1 MTPGHGNGKVL
12 VDDPLLDEDSED
24 VRSGEN
30 NLSSTKHDEA
40 RLARGTKK
48 RCLIMVTAISSLCY
62 ARSQYANRFQVQAGY
77 YMIAAGVGKRP
88 IEVLNHFGVSV
99 SHKSLVNVMKTLAN
113 SAEHELKT
121 LLSRFPSSFFC
132 LDNMDFFSRVKNE
145 SLHNQSELR
154 HWTVAYAAIN
164 PLSHAN
170 CMM

>member
-77 YMIAAGVGKRP
+77 YMTGLAKSRAGSQGLTSGPRR
-88 IEVLNHFGVSV
+88 
-99 SHKSLVNVMKTLAN
+99 
-113 SAEHELKT
+113 AE
-121 LLSRFPSSFFC
+121 LSQRF
-132 LDNMDFFSRVKNE
+132 
-145 SLHNQSELR
+145 
-154 HWTVAYAAIN
+154 
-164 PLSHAN
+164 
-170 CMM
+170 